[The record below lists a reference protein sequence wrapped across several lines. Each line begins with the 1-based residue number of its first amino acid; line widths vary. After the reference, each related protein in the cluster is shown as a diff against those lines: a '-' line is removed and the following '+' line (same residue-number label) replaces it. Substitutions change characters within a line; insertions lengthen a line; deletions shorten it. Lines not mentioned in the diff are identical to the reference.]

1 MRLRPRNTF
10 ALAVICLL
18 AGCTFLIVQPLVFPD
33 DSRPP
38 EVSADR
44 LRDHV
49 KYLSVDLYPRSADR
63 TLHLKLAANYIHDA
77 FAAAG
82 AHVSMQEFTVEESK
96 YTNVIARYGPAS
108 GPVMIIGAHF
118 DSYGDAYAGAK
129 HPIGYGKETH
139 TPGADD
145 NASGVAG
152 LIELARLLHDHP
164 PSRAVELVAYTLE
177 EPPYF
182 RTENMGSA
190 WHVRALLADKREVQ
204 LMLCLEMIGYFNDYE
219 SSQTYPVPAM
229 RLFYPEH
236 GDFIALIGKFGD
248 FGATRRAKAIML
260 GATDLPV
267 RSINAPSIIQGIDF
281 SDHLNYWKA
290 GFPALMITD
299 TAFYRNK
306 NYHGP
311 EDTYDK
317 LDYRRMAKAVQDV
330 YALAQRY

>member
-1 MRLRPRNTF
+1 MRLRLRKF
-10 ALAVICLL
+10 LAPAVVCLL
-18 AGCTFLIVQPLVFPD
+18 AGCTFLVIQLFVVPD

-63 TLHLKLAANYIHDA
+63 TLHLKLTAKYVHDA

-82 AHVSMQEFTVEESK
+82 GNVSMQEFTVEESR
-96 YTNVIARYGPAS
+96 YANVIARYGPMS
-108 GPVMIIGAHF
+108 GPVLIIGAHY

-129 HPIGYGKETH
+129 YPIGYSEATH

-152 LIELARLLHDHP
+152 LIELARLMHDHP

-190 WHVRALLADKREVQ
+190 WHARALLADKREVQ
-204 LMLCLEMIGYFNDYE
+204 LMLCLEMIGYFSDAE
-219 SSQTYPVPAM
+219 SSQTYPVAAM
-229 RLFYPEH
+229 RLFYPER
-236 GDFIALIGKFGD
+236 GNFIGLIGKFGD
-248 FGATRRAKAIML
+248 FAAIRRAEAIML

-267 RSINAPSIIQGIDF
+267 RSINAPSLIQGIDF
-281 SDHLNYWKA
+281 SDHLNYWKS
-290 GFPALMITD
+290 GIPALMITD
-299 TAFYRNK
+299 TAFYRNT
-306 NYHGP
+306 NYHGS

-317 LDYRRMAKAVQDV
+317 LDYRRMAKVVQDV